1 MVAAVFDAVSVVVE
15 LALLLEL
22 QLLANCCCCY

>member
-1 MVAAVFDAVSVVVE
+1 MKLK

-22 QLLANCCCCY
+22 QS